1 MTSIPTGRYRHC
13 KGNEY
18 TVLGVTRHSES
29 LEELVLYRQE
39 YGDHGLWV
47 RPKEMFSETVTV
59 DGEDVPRFQ
68 YLGTEPAKQ
77 TDAGNLFSNIPPS
90 LPQELIQT
98 LLTKPNV
105 RIERIVSHGHSSS
118 STRRCHFPSMYST
131 SWRRLFWLL
140 VMVSLIQTSNSYLTI
155 QRWQQSWPVM

>member
-1 MTSIPTGRYRHC
+1 MTSIPTRRYRHY

-59 DGEDVPRFQ
+59 DGQDVPRFQ
-68 YLGTEPAKQ
+68 YLGEEPAKQ
-77 TDAGNLFSNIPPS
+77 AYAGNLFSNIPSS

-98 LLTKPNV
+98 LRFRRPYYLSQRVPDARKSPWFPGAFALTTLGECFDQTQIS
-105 RIERIVSHGHSSS
+105 RISGGISGG
-118 STRRCHFPSMYST
+118 T
-131 SWRRLFWLL
+131 
-140 VMVSLIQTSNSYLTI
+140 
-155 QRWQQSWPVM
+155 WQ